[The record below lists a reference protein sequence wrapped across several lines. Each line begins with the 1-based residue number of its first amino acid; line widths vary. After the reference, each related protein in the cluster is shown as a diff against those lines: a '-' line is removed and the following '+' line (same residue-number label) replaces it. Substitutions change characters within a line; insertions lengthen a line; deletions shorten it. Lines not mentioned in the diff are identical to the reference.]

1 MIETGK
7 FVAKNEN
14 FSIRDLLQFIHSM
27 FMQQME
33 LVGNRFSVQIEH
45 ESDDSTDH
53 MPDTLYGDQ
62 IRLKQVLVNLV
73 KNAL

>member
-1 MIETGK
+1 
-7 FVAKNEN
+7 
-14 FSIRDLLQFIHSM
+14 
-27 FMQQME
+27 MQQME
-33 LVGNRFSVQIEH
+33 LVGNRFSFKIEH
-45 ESDDSTDH
+45 ESYDSADR